1 MTISTANV
9 ARPPIHVL
17 ASESDIIAGIALSAE
32 DRHPVV
38 AAMLLE
44 EIERADLHQPETL
57 PAGAVRLGSEITFV
71 EERTR
76 QVRKVQLVLPGQADI
91 NEGRISILTPIG
103 AALYGLKAGDAI
115 EWPDIEGNERRIRI
129 EGVTQPSLRYN

>member
-1 MTISTANV
+1 MTISSAAV

-32 DRHPVV
+32 HRHPVV

-44 EIERADLHQPETL
+44 EIERADLHEPDTL
-57 PAGAVRLGSEITFV
+57 PSGAVRLGSEITFV

-115 EWPDIEGNERRIRI
+115 DWPDIEGNERRIRI
-129 EGVTQPSLRYN
+129 ESVKQPSSSYN

>member
-1 MTISTANV
+1 MTISSATV
-9 ARPPIHVL
+9 VRPPIHVL

-32 DRHPVV
+32 HRHPVV

-44 EIERADLHQPETL
+44 EIERADLHDLDTL
-57 PAGAVRLGSEITFV
+57 PIGAVRLGSQITFV
-71 EERTR
+71 EGRTQ
-76 QVRKVQLVLPGQADI
+76 QVRKVELVLPGEADI

-115 EWPDIEGNERRIRI
+115 DWRDIEGNERRIRI
-129 EGVTQPSLRYN
+129 EAVTRPSSKYN

>member
-1 MTISTANV
+1 MTISSAAV

-32 DRHPVV
+32 HRHPVV

-44 EIERADLHQPETL
+44 EIERADLHEPDTL
-57 PAGAVRLGSEITFV
+57 PPGAVRLGSEIIFV

-115 EWPDIEGNERRIRI
+115 DWPDIEGNERRIRI
-129 EGVTQPSLRYN
+129 ESVKQPSSRYN

>member
-1 MTISTANV
+1 MTISSAAV

-32 DRHPVV
+32 HRHPVV

-44 EIERADLHQPETL
+44 EIERADLHEPDTL
-57 PAGAVRLGSEITFV
+57 PSGAVRLGSEITFV

-115 EWPDIEGNERRIRI
+115 DWPDIEGNERRIRI
-129 EGVTQPSLRYN
+129 ESVKQPSSRYN